1 MPRTIHTWVL
11 LLLLFSLA
19 GAPLVAQ
26 TSKGTLVG
34 VVRDTTGAVI
44 PNATVSIKSQLTGEI
59 RSAQT
64 NGSGEYRLDA
74 VNPSTYTINTDA
86 QGFAANQ
93 ITDVAV
99 TPSVVTSRDIVLNIG
114 TVTGTVT
121 VQATTNNIN
130 LDNGHLSGTID
141 NGELKSL
148 PIFSLNP
155 IELATTIP
163 GVQYVN
169 PMLNLAGAGGNYEQ
183 IEVNGSRPRANNFM
197 MDSQDINDVGLGGQ
211 AFQPQIPDIFQ
222 SVTVL
227 TNSPAAEYGR
237 AGGAVVNLVT
247 KSGTNQFHG
256 SAFEL
261 YSGSGLNSVD
271 GQTRLITPKDRANK
285 ARFDQHQFGFTGGGP
300 VWRNKLFLFGASQ
313 WTRFYGNSSSTPIEL
328 PDQNGYNVLTS
339 IGGPNVALL
348 QGLLNSGSYLKQY
361 GFVGATAPINVGQPT
376 TGAAGACPASGCVVT
391 TALFERPP
399 VPQQQPDLQYI
410 IRGDYTPNQKDSFA
424 VRFMRDNATF
434 TPDLGLN
441 TSGLPGF
448 DGEVGGPS
456 YLSYVNW
463 THVFSPHLLNEFR
476 ASMTRIDFLFQATPE
491 TKANPL
497 AQNYA
502 IEFADA
508 FNSGNTPSFPV
519 LGVSQNIPQGR
530 LENFYQFQ
538 DTVSWNIGRQTLRMG
553 ADIGRIL
560 ETDLVAQESLGQLT
574 VTSSAG
580 FTSMGNY
587 LNDNLGKGGTATRTF
602 GPTRFDPH
610 IWRSAGFVQDDV
622 KVTPELTLNLGLRY
636 DYITDPSNS
645 LPYPGIDVEDPFA
658 PITNVYK
665 VHTGTLNFGPR
676 FGFAYAPSGIG
687 WLGDGKTVFHG
698 GAGIFYDTDFSNIP
712 VNSAQSS
719 PNAVSTTLVS
729 QAPTGLGNA
738 LNLIP
743 SITPGPISPFSSVLS
758 VDKNLVNPSVYQWNL
773 GFERALPAQMKFALN
788 YVGTRGR
795 RLYANQQ
802 YNYFDFNTGKR
813 LNPDRGAVNARGN
826 TAASEY
832 DSLQAELSRNF
843 SHGLSFRAAY
853 TYGKNLDNGSEVF
866 TLFNTTSSYSANLAP
881 GGRRQDWSASAFDFP
896 QFFSIAYTWAP
907 TGLRSDNRATDAL
920 LSGLT
925 RHWSISGVTQL
936 QAGPPSTFTIPG
948 IDTNGD
954 GNAFNDRPIVGNR
967 HAPINTAG
975 IDGVYLGAPTPGTY
989 YDLAQLNSTGN
1000 VVPVD
1005 ASQVHW
1011 LIPYGPQFM
1020 PLEIGRNS
1028 FRNPGTT
1035 IWNVAAEK
1043 DIPAPWTHLE
1053 SATFQLRAE
1062 VQNIGNHNDV
1072 GILDTSLLD
1081 VGTPSFMNT
1090 TNARATTNRNLRFWM
1105 KFSF

>member
-1 MPRTIHTWVL
+1 MSRTMKSLVL
-11 LLLLFSLA
+11 LLLLSVA
-19 GAPLVAQ
+19 GAPVIAQ

-34 VVRDTTGAVI
+34 VVRDSSGAVI

-59 RSAQT
+59 RATQT

-74 VNPSTYTINTDA
+74 VNPSTYTINTEA
-86 QGFAANQ
+86 SGFSASVL
-93 ITDVAV
+93 TDVNV
-99 TPSVVTSRDIVLNIG
+99 SPSVVTSHDIVLNVG
-114 TVTGTVT
+114 AVTGTVT

-141 NGELKSL
+141 SGELKTL

-169 PMLNLAGAGGNYEQ
+169 PMLNLGGAGGNYEQ

-227 TNSPAAEYGR
+227 TNSPSAEYGR

-247 KSGTNQFHG
+247 RSGNNQFHG

-271 GQTRLITPKDRANK
+271 GQTRLITPKDPANK
-285 ARFDQHQFGFTGGGP
+285 ARFDEHQFGFTAGGP
-300 VWRNKLFLFGASQ
+300 IWKNKLFAFGASQ
-313 WTRFYGNSSSTPIEL
+313 WSRFYGNSNSAPIEL

-348 QGLLNSGSYLKQY
+348 QGLLNSGSYLTQY
-361 GFVGATAPINVGQPT
+361 NPVGATAPINVGQPT
-376 TGAAGACPASGCVVT
+376 TGAAGACPASGCIVT
-391 TALFERPP
+391 TSLFERPP
-399 VPQQQPDLQYI
+399 VPQQEPDLQYI
-410 IRGDYTPNQKDSFA
+410 IRVDYSPRESDSFA
-424 VRFMRDNATF
+424 VRFMRDNASF

-463 THVFSPHLLNEFR
+463 THVFSAHLLNEFR

-497 AQNYA
+497 SQNYSL
-502 IEFADA
+502 EFQDA
-508 FNSGNTPSFPV
+508 YNGGSTPSFPV

-538 DTVSWNIGRQTLRMG
+538 DTVSWNIGRQSIRMG

-560 ETDLVAQESLGQLT
+560 ETDLVAQEALGQLT

-580 FTSMGNY
+580 FTGMGNY
-587 LNDNLGKGGTATRTF
+587 LNDNLGKGGTAERTF

-610 IWRSAGFVQDDV
+610 IWRSAGFIQDDV
-622 KVTPELTLNLGLRY
+622 KVMPDLTLNLGLRY

-645 LPYPGIDVEDPFA
+645 LQYPGIDVEDPFA

-665 VHTGTLNFGPR
+665 VNTGNLNFGPR
-676 FGFAYAPSGIG
+676 FGFAYAPSGGG
-687 WLGDGKTVFHG
+687 WLGSGKTVVHG

-729 QAPTGLGNA
+729 QSPTGLGNA
-738 LNLIP
+738 LSLVP
-743 SITPGPISPFSSVLS
+743 SITPAPISPLSSVLS
-758 VDKNLVNPSVYQWNL
+758 VDKNLVNPRVYQWNF
-773 GFERALPAQMKFALN
+773 GFERALPADLKFTLN

-795 RLYANQQ
+795 KLYANQQ
-802 YNYFDFNTGKR
+802 YNYFDFNTGDR
-813 LNPDRGAVNARGN
+813 LNPDRGAVSARGN
-826 TAASEY
+826 TAASQY
-832 DSLQAELSRNF
+832 DSLQAELSRRF
-843 SHGLSFRAAY
+843 AHGLSFRAAY

-866 TLFNTTSSYSANLAP
+866 SLFNSSTSYSANLAP
-881 GGRRQDWSASAFDFP
+881 GGRRQDWGASAFDFP

-907 TGLRSDNRATDAL
+907 TGVRSDNHATDML

-925 RHWSISGVTQL
+925 RHWSFSGVTQL

-948 IDTNGD
+948 VDTNGD
-954 GNAFNDRPIVGNR
+954 GSAVNDRPILGNS
-967 HAPINTAG
+967 HAAIDTVG
-975 IDGVYLGAPTPGTY
+975 IDGIYLGAPAPGTY

-1005 ASQVHW
+1005 SSQVHW

-1020 PLEIGRNS
+1020 PFEIGRNS

-1072 GILDTSLLD
+1072 SILDTSLLD
-1081 VGTPSFMNT
+1081 VGTPAFMNA
-1090 TNARATTNRNLRFWM
+1090 TNARATTNRNLRFWA

>member
-1 MPRTIHTWVL
+1 MPRATKSLPLLFL
-11 LLLLFSLA
+11 LLLMAGTSLI
-19 GAPLVAQ
+19 AQ
-26 TSKGTLVG
+26 TSKGTLAG
-34 VVRDTTGAVI
+34 VVRDASGAVVA
-44 PNATVSIKSQLTGEI
+44 NATVTIESQLTGEV
-59 RSAQT
+59 RTAQT
-64 NGSGEYRLDA
+64 NGGGEYRLDA
-74 VNPSTYTINTDA
+74 INPSLYTINTSA

-93 ITDVAV
+93 IKDVEV
-99 TPSVVTSRDIVLNIG
+99 TPSVVTSRDIMLSVG

-121 VQATTNNIN
+121 VQGTTNGIN
-130 LDNGHLSGTID
+130 LENGQLSGTID
-141 NGELKSL
+141 TSDLKTL

-169 PMLNLAGAGGNYEQ
+169 PMLNLQGAGGNYEQ

-197 MDSQDINDVGLGGQ
+197 MDSQDINDVSLGGQ

-271 GQTRLITPKDRANK
+271 GQTRLITPKSSANK
-285 ARFDQHQFGFTGGGP
+285 ARYDEHQFGFTGGGP

-313 WTRFYGNSSSTPIEL
+313 WTRFYGNSNSSPIEL

-348 QGLLNSGSYLKQY
+348 QGLLNSGTYLNQY
-361 GFVGATAPINVGQPT
+361 NFVGATAPINVGQPT
-376 TGAAGACPASGCVVT
+376 TGASGACPASGCVVT
-391 TALFERPP
+391 TGLFERPP
-399 VPQQQPDLQYI
+399 VPQQEPDLQYI

-424 VRFMRDNATF
+424 VRFLRDNATF

-463 THVFSPHLLNEFR
+463 THVFSPRLLNEFR

-491 TKANPL
+491 TNANPL
-497 AQNYA
+497 AKNYSL
-502 IEFADA
+502 EFQDA
-508 FNSGNTPSFPV
+508 YNGGSTPSFPV
-519 LGVSQNIPQGR
+519 LGISQNIPQGR

-538 DTVSWNIGRQTLRMG
+538 DTVSWNIGRQSIRMG

-560 ETDLVAQESLGQLT
+560 ETDLVAQEALGQLT

-580 FTSMGNY
+580 FTGMGNY

-622 KVTPELTLNLGLRY
+622 KVMPDLTLNLGLRY

-665 VHTGTLNFGPR
+665 VNTGNLNFGPR
-676 FGFAYAPSGIG
+676 FGFAYAPSGGG
-687 WLGDGKTVFHG
+687 WLGSGKTVVHG

-719 PNAVSTTLVS
+719 PNAVSTTLIS
-729 QAPTGLGNA
+729 QDPTGLGNA
-738 LNLIP
+738 LSLVP
-743 SITPGPISPFSSVLS
+743 SITPAPISPFSSVLS
-758 VDKNLVNPSVYQWNL
+758 VDKNLVNPRVYQWNL
-773 GFERALPAQMKFALN
+773 GIERALPADLKFTFN

-795 RLYANQQ
+795 KLYANQQ
-802 YNYFDFNTGKR
+802 YNYFDFNTGER

-832 DSLQAELSRNF
+832 DSLQAELSRRF
-843 SHGLSFRAAY
+843 SHGLTFRAAY

-866 TLFNTTSSYSANLAP
+866 TLFNSSTSYSANLAP
-881 GGRRQDWSASAFDFP
+881 GGRRQDWGASAFDFP
-896 QFFSIAYTWAP
+896 QFFSVAYTWAP
-907 TGLRSDNRATDAL
+907 LGIRSDNHTTDML

-925 RHWSISGVTQL
+925 RHWSFSGVTQL
-936 QAGPPSTFTIPG
+936 QAGPPSTFTLPG
-948 IDTNGD
+948 VDTNGD
-954 GNAFNDRPIVGNR
+954 GSATNDRPIIGSV

-975 IDGVYLGAPTPGTY
+975 IDGFYIGGTPGVY
-989 YDLAQLNSTGN
+989 YDYGQFNSTGN
-1000 VVPVD
+1000 VVVVSP
-1005 ASQVHW
+1005 SQVHW

-1020 PLEIGRNS
+1020 PLEVGRNS

-1072 GILDTSLLD
+1072 GVLDTSLLD
-1081 VGTPSFMNT
+1081 IGTTSFMNT
-1090 TNARATTNRNLRFWM
+1090 TNARATTNRNLRFWL